1 MLDSKDVCRSQTS
14 HYPKRRSEGSD
25 LALGYTTNIIATGS
39 LIHTSPPMTYT
50 KSGVSTNGAHSF
62 LNPCTKVT
70 SKGAC
75 IDVRY
80 QINKTSVP
88 SRKGWLGKLVCA
100 RI

>member
-25 LALGYTTNIIATGS
+25 LALGLHNQHIGHATGS

-88 SRKGWLGKLVCA
+88 SSKLVLKWLN
-100 RI
+100 IL